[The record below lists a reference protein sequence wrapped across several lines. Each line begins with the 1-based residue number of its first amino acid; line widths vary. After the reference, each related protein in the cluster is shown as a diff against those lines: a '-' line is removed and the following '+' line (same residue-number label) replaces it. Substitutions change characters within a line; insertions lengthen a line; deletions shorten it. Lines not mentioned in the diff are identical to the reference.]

1 MWSKPWLKKKRW
13 LTRGPRVHES
23 TAARYDRLTTDGLKK
38 IEQVAKRV
46 GGYQRKLQYYRKRAE
61 ELAARQLQQAT
72 EAAEDVGRPNLRS
85 VQV

>member
-1 MWSKPWLKKKRW
+1 MAKKKRPV
-13 LTRGPRVHES
+13 RRAF
-23 TAARYDRLTTDGLKK
+23 TAEQIQSEIARYDRLTTDGLKK
-38 IEQVAKRV
+38 IEQVANRV

>member
-1 MWSKPWLKKKRW
+1 MAKKRPV
-13 LTRGPRVHES
+13 RRAF
-23 TAARYDRLTTDGLKK
+23 TAEQIQGEIARYDRLTTDGLKK

-61 ELAARQLQQAT
+61 ELAARELQRANA
-72 EAAEDVGRPNLRS
+72 AAEEVGRSNLRS